1 MGARAIILIF
11 FKINVKDMES
21 VLETQRRLHEERDRL
36 IDSMTKE
43 YLHERKSVSF
53 FLPVFMHSGNG

>member
-1 MGARAIILIF
+1 MIIVETNGIRIYKIF
-11 FKINVKDMES
+11 SFRILTMET

-43 YLHERKSVSF
+43 FLHERKSVVSKA
-53 FLPVFMHSGNG
+53 H

>member
-1 MGARAIILIF
+1 
-11 FKINVKDMES
+11 MET

-43 YLHERKSVSF
+43 YLHERKSVSIF
-53 FLPVFMHSGNG
+53 TSPCS